1 MAMQIQ
7 ADEIRGIIRNQI
19 RGYEPNLLPLGNLS
33 TICIYGT
40 DTNDRMAETSKM
52 NII

>member
-7 ADEIRGIIRNQI
+7 AGEISEMICSRTRGFER
-19 RGYEPNLLPLGNLS
+19 NLLPLGNLS
-33 TICIYGT
+33 NLCIYAT
-40 DTNDRMAETSKM
+40 DTNDSMARTSKR

>member
-7 ADEIRGIIRNQI
+7 AGEISEIIRKQT
-19 RGYEPNLLPLGNLS
+19 RGFERNLLPLGNLS
-33 TICIYGT
+33 NRCLYGT
-40 DTNDRMAETSKM
+40 DANYLRDKRSKM